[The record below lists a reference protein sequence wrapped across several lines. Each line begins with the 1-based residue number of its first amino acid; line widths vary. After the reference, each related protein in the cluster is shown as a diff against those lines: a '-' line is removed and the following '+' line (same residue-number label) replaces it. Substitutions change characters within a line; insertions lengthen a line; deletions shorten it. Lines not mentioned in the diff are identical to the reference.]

1 MLEMED
7 SETDRVRREAE
18 EKGLQA
24 QGVQPEELQRVVQ
37 HIRILS
43 MQLQRHKPAEWNEF
57 LDVAL

>member
-43 MQLQRHKPAEWNEF
+43 M
-57 LDVAL
+57 